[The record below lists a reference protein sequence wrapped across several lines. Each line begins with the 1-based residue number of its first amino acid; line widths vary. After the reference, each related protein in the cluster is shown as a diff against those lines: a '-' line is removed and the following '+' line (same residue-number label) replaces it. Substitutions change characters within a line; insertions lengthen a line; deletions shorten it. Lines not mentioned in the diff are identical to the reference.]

1 MGHSLCNRCNI
12 RFSCCLNYD
21 GVPCRKNRDVE
32 PTNYDRIMDM
42 SAEELAEFLKEA
54 EYRPPWADA
63 FGKARCD
70 KCKTET
76 VTVMEEPR
84 RTLEVN
90 PCDFT
95 DGECPHGSD
104 ITWWLAQ
111 RAPTKEGKN
120 REG

>member
-1 MGHSLCNRCNI
+1 MGHSLCGRCSI

-21 GVPCRKNRDVE
+21 GAPCRKNRDVE

-42 SAEELAEFLKEA
+42 SAEEFAEFLKGT

-63 FGKARCD
+63 FEKTCCR

-76 VTVMEEPR
+76 VTMTDEPK
-84 RTLEVN
+84 RTLELH

-104 ITWWLAQ
+104 ISWWLSQ
-111 RAPTKEGKN
+111 TIEKKEKKAN
-120 REG
+120 V